1 MRADTTSDALH
12 SSQEGPLMFIP
23 FKAFV
28 LAVPALIAAN
38 AHANFNLDGPVDN
51 TGDDLHLLIG

>member
-1 MRADTTSDALH
+1 
-12 SSQEGPLMFIP
+12 MFIP